1 MIKLDYSTSARLH
14 NRYLPKE
21 NFNYPQNFKVQV
33 DSWHRMSEFIL
44 ELDTQKSVT
53 EWDVYQQLNN
63 QLIDSNKEIY
73 PLSELPAVANTGSFN
88 FGLPKGRWG

>member
-1 MIKLDYSTSARLH
+1 ML
-14 NRYLPKE
+14 
-21 NFNYPQNFKVQV
+21 
-33 DSWHRMSEFIL
+33 EFIL